1 MVGLA
6 GSQTPRGRQM
16 HHIGRG
22 QVRHW
27 LLPLAVVPLFL
38 PGCSRNNPG
47 GSGVRDLRQI
57 VAPRSG
63 LLSEPRWSSDGK
75 LIAYLQLDS
84 ERVPP
89 RELEGLNWLERQ
101 IYLLHGGTE
110 DECELSLWVIPSR
123 GGAPRQVAAPF
134 PAASICA
141 AGFAWTHDSASLV
154 CTEVVPQE
162 SRTSSGQPATETQA
176 RTDYRFEVY
185 ALSAEDGKVTRLA
198 WPEFSTKRQRFIPLG
213 GRSVA
218 LDPTGTRLGLLG
230 YDQPTRAVNLGIV
243 ELATGRLRQVTELP
257 GGEGREVSPHHELAW
272 TAAGRIYFTS
282 RTPDPR
288 ADDGRCVQ
296 GGESYRYEIW
306 SIQSNGQSLRRE
318 TDGPSDCRPAPD
330 PTGKRLA
337 FTRYGSIYVRDAN
350 GAVRPLVKLGYEGH
364 LGYCDDAV
372 TCSPDGEQIAFVW
385 NVDDRTSLWT
395 AKVLPAE
402 NVHPQ

>member
-1 MVGLA
+1 
-6 GSQTPRGRQM
+6 M

-272 TAAGRIYFTS
+272 TAAGRIYFTC
-282 RTPDPR
+282 RTPEPG
-288 ADDGRCVQ
+288 ADDGRCIR
-296 GGESYRYEIW
+296 GGQPFRYEIW
-306 SIQSNGQSLRRE
+306 SIEPDGPALRRE
-318 TDGPSDCRPAPD
+318 TEGPSDCHPAPD
-330 PTGKRLA
+330 PTAKRLA
-337 FTRYGSIYVRDAN
+337 FTRYGSIYVREAN
-350 GAVRPLVKLGYEGH
+350 GAVRPLVKVGYEGH